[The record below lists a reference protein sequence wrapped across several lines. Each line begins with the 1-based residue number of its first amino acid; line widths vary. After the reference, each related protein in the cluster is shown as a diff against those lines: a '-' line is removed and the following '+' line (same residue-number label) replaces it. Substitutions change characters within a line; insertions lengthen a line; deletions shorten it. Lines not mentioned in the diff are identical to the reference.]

1 MIPAPEIPGNMRISA
16 SRANNLA
23 DPGTFPPAR
32 ASNQ

>member
-1 MIPAPEIPGNMRISA
+1 MIAAPEIPGITRISP
-16 SRANNLA
+16 SPANNLA